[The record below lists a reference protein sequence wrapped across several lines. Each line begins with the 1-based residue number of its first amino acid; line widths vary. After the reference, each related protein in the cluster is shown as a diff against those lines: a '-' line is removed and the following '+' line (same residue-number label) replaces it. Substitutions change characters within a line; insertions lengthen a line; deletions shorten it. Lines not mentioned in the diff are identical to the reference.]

1 MKSDLAQWIM
11 QEIASQ
17 TTPDLT
23 GIMPAVLDDK
33 MTPEEYH
40 YRTVR
45 FNTLNK
51 LVRCRDNISRTLLEM
66 VLRNLATT
74 PVTEPVAP
82 TTTTKEAEVKSAPV
96 NQRTT
101 EENEALAIAL
111 LVRHPD
117 WTITRIAK
125 QVGVDRRTLYN
136 WKTFRDTW
144 RVAKAK
150 DTEGMARG
158 CKGKDGSIEAYSA
171 AAKCASCGDL
181 AIERF
186 EGKDYCQTCYF
197 EKVREDQEAEERKD
211 RMAKCHR

>member
-1 MKSDLAQWIM
+1 MKSQLAHWIM
-11 QEIASQ
+11 QEIAGQ
-17 TTPDLT
+17 TTPDLAN
-23 GIMPAVLDDK
+23 IMPAALDHK
-33 MTPEEYH
+33 MTPEEY
-40 YRTVR
+40 RNRVVS
-45 FNTLNK
+45 FNALNK
-51 LVRCRDNISRTLLEM
+51 MVQCRDDVNKVLLEM
-66 VLRNLATT
+66 VLRDSA
-74 PVTEPVAP
+74 TEPGEP
-82 TTTTKEAEVKSAPV
+82 TTKEAEVKSVPASE
-96 NQRTT
+96 RTT

-117 WTITRIAK
+117 WTIKRIAK

-158 CKGKDGSIEAYSA
+158 CKGKDGSIEAYSST
-171 AAKCASCGDL
+171 AKCASCGDL

-197 EKVREDQEAEERKD
+197 EKVREDQEAEQRKG
-211 RMAKCHR
+211 RRAKYHR